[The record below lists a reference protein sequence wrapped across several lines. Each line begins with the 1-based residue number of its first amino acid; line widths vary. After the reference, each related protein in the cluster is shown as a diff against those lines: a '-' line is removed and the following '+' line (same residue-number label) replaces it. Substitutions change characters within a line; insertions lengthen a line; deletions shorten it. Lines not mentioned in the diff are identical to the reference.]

1 MLKKGDLPE
10 PLWSGSMLQYSIQ
23 SSCDVTT
30 MCILGLYITVE
41 AGWLQ
46 HRSVPQDLKAEQQ
59 SMLLHSNTL
68 STHLKAE
75 TTGFP
80 ENKKECSIYAAPL
93 KGMLLHTI
101 LT

>member
-1 MLKKGDLPE
+1 MSIFLAHNMLKKGNLPE

-46 HRSVPQDLKAEQQ
+46 HSSVPQDLKEEKQ
-59 SMLLHSNTL
+59 SMLLGSNKL
-68 STHLKAE
+68 NTHLLKQE
-75 TTGFP
+75 TGASR
-80 ENKKECSIYAAPL
+80 K
-93 KGMLLHTI
+93 
-101 LT
+101 